1 MVIQFE
7 STIVEGLIK
16 IPEQYI
22 DEIPVSVIVTL
33 ERKETC
39 KLGYKPKTKP
49 WPKSIEELGQLGL
62 DTSGWKFSRDEAN
75 ER

>member
-1 MVIQFE
+1 VIRFE
-7 STIVEGLIK
+7 STVIDGLIK

-22 DEIPVSVIVTL
+22 DEIPDPVIVIL
-33 ERKETC
+33 AEKETC
-39 KLGYKPKTKP
+39 ELGYRPKTKP
-49 WPKSIEELGQLGL
+49 WPKAIEELGRLGL